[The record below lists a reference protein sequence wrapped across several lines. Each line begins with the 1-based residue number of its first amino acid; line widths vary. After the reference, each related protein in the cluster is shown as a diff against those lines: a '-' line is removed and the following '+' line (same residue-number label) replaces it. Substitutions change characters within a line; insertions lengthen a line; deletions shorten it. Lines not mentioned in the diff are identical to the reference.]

1 VDSIERYWESLHVG
15 QSRLAGVGY
24 EGFGQAFNAWMYR
37 VRRPVFLKTV
47 APFLEGRTDLEV
59 LDIGSGT
66 GFYLDRWRELGVRR
80 VTASDFSE
88 AAVARLRESYADRSA
103 LKVDIG
109 GEPAELPPVQYD
121 AVSIVDVLFHIVD
134 DGRYRR
140 AFDNLGRLVRPGGLL
155 VFSENF
161 LRGARRRVEPVQVSR
176 SLNEIESLLAS
187 SGFQPLI
194 RRRMFVLMNAPV
206 DSSSRLHMGVWKVLA
221 KSITL
226 QNWTGAVV
234 GPLLYP
240 LERALVAPSREG
252 PSTELMVCRKAPS

>member
-1 VDSIERYWESLHVG
+1 MDSIERYWESLHVG

-88 AAVARLRESYADRSA
+88 AAVARLRESYVDRSA

-121 AVSIVDVLFHIVD
+121 AVSIFDVLFHIVD

-206 DSSSRLHMGVWKVLA
+206 DSSSRLHMGAWKVLA